1 MAVQTAVITQREL
14 QEIHDLEEDLRTK
27 QAELDR
33 MKDNVKTLLFAHA
46 TVEFGR
52 YDAKLAFKKMRNVP
66 WKKVLIDELGFDFAE
81 SIRITFPGVTRCELL
96 VIEHAIPPL
105 WKERSDDTGKIQ

>member
-33 MKDNVKTLLFAHA
+33 MKDNVKTFVVCTRHSRVWTL
-46 TVEFGR
+46 
-52 YDAKLAFKKMRNVP
+52 
-66 WKKVLIDELGFDFAE
+66 
-81 SIRITFPGVTRCELL
+81 RCE
-96 VIEHAIPPL
+96 A
-105 WKERSDDTGKIQ
+105 GIQENAKCPVEEGPY